1 MIKGPISSE
10 TIQQVMERVDMPALV
25 EEYTRLERRG
35 DEWWGCCP
43 FHNEKTPSF
52 SVVPSKGM
60 YYCFGCHEGG
70 SAIDFV
76 MNMEKL
82 SFLEAVVFL
91 ARQSGVEIV
100 YSGQQVATGQDNSLK
115 DQYIDL
121 YTRVAGSYHYCLAFT
136 TAGKVALDYI
146 LNRGITMDIIQKFQL
161 GYSPA
166 NRYWLKKFLRSK
178 NYSDEFL
185 AGSGLFSKKYP
196 DISFFSNRLMFPI
209 TDRQGRVVA
218 FGGRLLGGEGPKYIN
233 SGDLIQY
240 NKGKTLYAF
249 NRARQSIRKEKAVI
263 ICEGYMDVLAY
274 HQCGLTYAVAPLGT
288 ALTMDQVK
296 LVQPFV
302 DTVYLSFDSDR
313 AGREATWK
321 AILLCRQ
328 ADISVRVIALEGGKD
343 PAEIM
348 VNLGA
353 EVLTESVKRAKIDG
367 DYLLSI
373 LATEHQ
379 VETPEGKTKAALAF
393 FPYIDAL
400 KSDIQKESWLVRLCQ
415 ALNLNIEAVKKDFS
429 NRVVAERRGQGH
441 EEGEGEAKPLQ
452 IKLNAEL
459 RSVLAV
465 VANLDAYELMRSS
478 LSPEDFEDPVARE
491 LFIILEE
498 CYREESV
505 LHGSVL
511 AKCSNEQLKSL
522 VARVIASGEYAD
534 NQEKVIED
542 SIRRIRRNSLERK
555 RGRLLNKIRQLS
567 ARVTSHEEQ
576 KLLEDLISEKMNIDF
591 ELDSKDAR

>member
-1 MIKGPISSE
+1 
-10 TIQQVMERVDMPALV
+10 
-25 EEYTRLERRG
+25 
-35 DEWWGCCP
+35 
-43 FHNEKTPSF
+43 
-52 SVVPSKGM
+52 
-60 YYCFGCHEGG
+60 
-70 SAIDFV
+70 
-76 MNMEKL
+76 
-82 SFLEAVVFL
+82 
-91 ARQSGVEIV
+91 
-100 YSGQQVATGQDNSLK
+100 
-115 DQYIDL
+115 
-121 YTRVAGSYHYCLAFT
+121 
-136 TAGKVALDYI
+136 
-146 LNRGITMDIIQKFQL
+146 
-161 GYSPA
+161 
-166 NRYWLKKFLRSK
+166 
-178 NYSDEFL
+178 
-185 AGSGLFSKKYP
+185 
-196 DISFFSNRLMFPI
+196 
-209 TDRQGRVVA
+209 
-218 FGGRLLGGEGPKYIN
+218 
-233 SGDLIQY
+233 
-240 NKGKTLYAF
+240 
-249 NRARQSIRKEKAVI
+249 
-263 ICEGYMDVLAY
+263 
-274 HQCGLTYAVAPLGT
+274 
-288 ALTMDQVK
+288 
-296 LVQPFV
+296 
-302 DTVYLSFDSDR
+302 
-313 AGREATWK
+313 
-321 AILLCRQ
+321 
-328 ADISVRVIALEGGKD
+328 
-343 PAEIM
+343 M

-441 EEGEGEAKPLQ
+441 EEREGEAKPLQ